1 MHVFGPKDSRLNTN
15 HVFKLIVKFEKWIDL
30 ETFFKENSLIV
41 ICIGLRGKSLLS
53 FEPLVCGV
61 RLKTFCGRI

>member
-41 ICIGLRGKSLLS
+41 ICIGLRGRSLLS
-53 FEPLVCGV
+53 FEPLVYGV